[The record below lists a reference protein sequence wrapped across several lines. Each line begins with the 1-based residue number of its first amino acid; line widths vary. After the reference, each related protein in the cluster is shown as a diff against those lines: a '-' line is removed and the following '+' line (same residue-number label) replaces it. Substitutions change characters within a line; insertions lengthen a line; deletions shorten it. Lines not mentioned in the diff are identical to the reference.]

1 MKESKLA
8 RANERI
14 AEHVVQGYKKI
25 EDGVVDGYKRVERG
39 AVDGFQKVSD
49 AFVER
54 FFTREGRAW
63 RRPGP
68 AWRENRHG
76 GSRTG
81 EQAGAARMPSPSAV
95 LVKSG

>member
-54 FFTREGRAW
+54 FFTREGESVEEARA
-63 RRPGP
+63 RM
-68 AWRENRHG
+68 A
-76 GSRTG
+76 G
-81 EQAGAARMPSPSAV
+81 EQARREQDR
-95 LVKSG
+95 